1 MGITSATGF
10 DIYVMAITSSGGGC
24 VYNNCNLKPVTL
36 REVAMK
42 KITLD
47 KSTMKKIT
55 LTAAVATALLFA
67 LAAGTA
73 GVPTVHGQSDG
84 SPSKYVS
91 GHHASLS
98 PVW

>member
-1 MGITSATGF
+1 
-10 DIYVMAITSSGGGC
+10 
-24 VYNNCNLKPVTL
+24 
-36 REVAMK
+36 MK
-42 KITLD
+42 KVT
-47 KSTMKKIT
+47 KKVI

-67 LAAGTA
+67 LAVGTA
-73 GVPTVHGQSDG
+73 GIPTVHGQSDG

>member
-1 MGITSATGF
+1 
-10 DIYVMAITSSGGGC
+10 MAITSSGGGC

>member
-1 MGITSATGF
+1 
-10 DIYVMAITSSGGGC
+10 
-24 VYNNCNLKPVTL
+24 
-36 REVAMK
+36 MK
-42 KITLD
+42 KV
-47 KSTMKKIT
+47 M
-55 LTAAVATALLFA
+55 LTAAVTAALLCA

>member
-1 MGITSATGF
+1 
-10 DIYVMAITSSGGGC
+10 MAITTSGGGC
-24 VYNNCNLKPVTL
+24 VYNNCNLNPYTS

-42 KITLD
+42 KVT
-47 KSTMKKIT
+47 KKVI

-73 GVPTVHGQSDG
+73 GIPTVHGQSDG